1 MHKFKVYIAIRDR
14 INDWYNEKYGEKAI
28 KNPDINDPVS
38 YVFFAGNPIQ
48 LTIPTIIARPS
59 KKPHES
65 WVIFPSGVMRNEDT
79 LRYVDD
85 QYLLRALTDVQKKSI
100 KGKIDKNIRK
110 IRRISL
116 NLEFSDIPESEKQ
129 KKDIMQHM
137 YIVVRN
143 ICNEYNRGVS
153 IAIWEMFFAVEL
165 SVKLLWMDKNR
176 DKAFGHDIKKII
188 SKMNDQERIPL
199 EDAVF
204 YRKFPSFHDCIKYR
218 YSEKVIKN
226 IEIVNKYYNYTLDY
240 LVIITSLLT
249 HKLYYKK
256 NPAILLRDPRT
267 L

>member
-1 MHKFKVYIAIRDR
+1 
-14 INDWYNEKYGEKAI
+14 
-28 KNPDINDPVS
+28 
-38 YVFFAGNPIQ
+38 
-48 LTIPTIIARPS
+48 
-59 KKPHES
+59 
-65 WVIFPSGVMRNEDT
+65 
-79 LRYVDD
+79 
-85 QYLLRALTDVQKKSI
+85 
-100 KGKIDKNIRK
+100 
-110 IRRISL
+110 
-116 NLEFSDIPESEKQ
+116 
-129 KKDIMQHM
+129 M